1 MADDALI
8 AKHWGT
14 ITPATTGEK
23 LTQIRN
29 LGATLSRGAGDRAA
43 GKVIFTK
50 NCATCHTLFKEGGKI
65 GPDLTGAD
73 RKNRAYL
80 LTQIVDPSAIIR
92 QEFLAYVV
100 NVKDGR
106 ALTGLMVE
114 STPETVTLVD
124 AKNVRSVLRRDQIDE
139 MKASP
144 VSLMPE
150 KLLEPLEEQ
159 QIRDLFAYLQAD

>member
-1 MADDALI
+1 LI
-8 AKHWGT
+8 AKHWGK
-14 ITPATTGEK
+14 ITPATAGEK

-43 GKVIFTK
+43 GKVVFTK

-73 RKNRAYL
+73 RKNRVYL

-150 KLLEPLEEQ
+150 KLLEPLDDK
-159 QIRDLFAYLQAD
+159 QIRDLFAYLQGD

>member
-1 MADDALI
+1 LI
-8 AKHWGT
+8 AKHWGK

-29 LGATLSRGAGDRAA
+29 LGATLSKGIGDRIA
-43 GKVIFTK
+43 GKAIFTK
-50 NCATCHTLFKEGGKI
+50 NCATCHTLFGEGGKI

-73 RKNRAYL
+73 RKNRVYL
-80 LTQIVDPSAIIR
+80 MTQIVDPSAIIR
-92 QEFLAYVV
+92 QEFLAYIV
-100 NVKDGR
+100 NTKDGR

-150 KLLEPLEEQ
+150 KLLEPLDDKQ
-159 QIRDLFAYLQAD
+159 LRDLFAYLQGDS